1 MTKNT
6 SPHILGTSANL
17 LGFCLFVITSLHIN
31 DRFKTSHIDEFTSII
46 AFFLIISCFFSFFS
60 IKAKGIDKQE
70 RLEKIAD
77 YMFIISLSGIL
88 LIIFFLAINFI
99 K

>member
-1 MTKNT
+1 MVKNT

-31 DRFKTSHIDEFTSII
+31 DKFKTSHIDEFTSII
-46 AFFLIISCFFSFFS
+46 SFFLIISCFFSFFS
-60 IKAKGIDKQE
+60 IKAKDVDKQE
-70 RLEKIAD
+70 QLEKIAD
-77 YMFIISLSGIL
+77 YMFIISLVGIL
-88 LIIFFLAINFI
+88 LIIFFLAVNFI